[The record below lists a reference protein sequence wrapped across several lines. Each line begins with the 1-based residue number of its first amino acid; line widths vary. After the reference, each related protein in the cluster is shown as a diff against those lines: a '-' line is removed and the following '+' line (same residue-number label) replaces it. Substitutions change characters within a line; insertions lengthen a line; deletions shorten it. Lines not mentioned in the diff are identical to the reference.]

1 MNRWMRTLIVTA
13 AVAVGLGPVAAFA
26 QYGTT
31 TTTSTT
37 APPVTT
43 PTAPPPTLPP
53 VTTPTLPPA
62 EVLGEVQDA
71 FEDVVDDIDDLLD
84 DLGVDLD
91 DEDVDLSDLTDEQRE
106 TLTERVTEIIG
117 DIGDIFGDD
126 DAERQ
131 ARIDAL
137 NSDDPEVDELKQE
150 LAERFSKIIAI
161 LVGLDAAG
169 DDLEP
174 LGDELDAF
182 AEGTNDGPVTVSLTV
197 PGLDGIVFFILESD
211 PQFLGVAETD
221 VDGEAN
227 LNAEIPD
234 DLDPGTHT
242 ISATGT
248 DEDGNPVVSQ
258 LEFEVAE
265 PETEPA
271 AAVSTPTDDGGN
283 GFATVGILLGIAAL
297 GAAGIA
303 VRRRGRAA
311 AASTRGS

>member
-1 MNRWMRTLIVTA
+1 MSRWIRMLTVG
-13 AVAVGLGPVAAFA
+13 AVMAVGLAPLAASA
-26 QYGTT
+26 QYG
-31 TTTSTT
+31 
-37 APPVTT
+37 V
-43 PTAPPPTLPP
+43 PPT
-53 VTTPTLPPA
+53 TIPPA
-62 EVLGEVQDA
+62 EVLGEVESA
-71 FEDVVDDIDDLLD
+71 LEDTVDTIDDLLD
-84 DLGVDLD
+84 DLGIDLD
-91 DEDVDLSDLTDEQRE
+91 DDVDLSDLSDEERE
-106 TLTERVTEIIG
+106 ELIEQIG
-117 DIGDIFGDD
+117 GILGGLSDLFGED

-137 NSDDPEVDELKQE
+137 NSDDPDLDEVKQD
-150 LAERFSKIIAI
+150 LAERFSQIVAI
-161 LVGLDAAG
+161 LVELGQDG
-169 DDLEP
+169 EDLET

-182 AEGTNDGPVTVSLTV
+182 ADGTNDGPVTVSLTV
-197 PGLDGIVFFILESD
+197 PGSGLVFFILESD
-211 PQFLGVAETD
+211 PQFLGVGEPD
-221 VDGEAN
+221 VDGDVN

-265 PETEPA
+265 TDTEPA
-271 AAVSTPTDDGGN
+271 AAVSTPTDDGGS
-283 GFATVGILLGIAAL
+283 GFATVGILLGIAAM